1 MSDFQFRI
9 YLIKNIYHP
18 DQIRNRKFEFR
29 NQTFIFA
36 AHLTLFAAVS
46 MDIWKDITH
55 YYTIVIQ
62 Q

>member
-1 MSDFQFRI
+1 MFALQRFQLFA
-9 YLIKNIYHP
+9 LVF
-18 DQIRNRKFEFR
+18 QLSAKFL
-29 NQTFIFA
+29 TFA

-46 MDIWKDITH
+46 MVLWQNIIH